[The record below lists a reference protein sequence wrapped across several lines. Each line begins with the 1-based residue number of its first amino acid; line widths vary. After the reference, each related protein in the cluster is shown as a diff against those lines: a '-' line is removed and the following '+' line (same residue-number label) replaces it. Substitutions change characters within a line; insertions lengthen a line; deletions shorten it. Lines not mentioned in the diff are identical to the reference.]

1 MCGIYEKL
9 PYEGL
14 GYTAWTFQ
22 VLIIYLEGYCKTD
35 SYSLVAEV
43 QNPKKKRSLPQ
54 ILLYLN
60 FTINRTNQKRTY
72 FLRCM
77 VRIIKWKI
85 LNCNRWRQNLE
96 VSAYLYCQYLDV
108 LLRIFIDRSCIFE

>member
-43 QNPKKKRSLPQ
+43 QNPKKK
-54 ILLYLN
+54 
-60 FTINRTNQKRTY
+60 K
-72 FLRCM
+72 
-77 VRIIKWKI
+77 K
-85 LNCNRWRQNLE
+85 
-96 VSAYLYCQYLDV
+96 SAPNPIV
-108 LLRIFIDRSCIFE
+108 FEFYYK